1 MPYMIGVIVR
11 RVSFSE
17 NVALIFYLSF
27 KSQKKKRK
35 RNTINY
41 KRLMSI
47 VHIFGAVCSMGMSR
61 RKKRRKSRVEAQSFR
76 RKEKTADLF

>member
-27 KSQKKKRK
+27 KSQKKKK
-35 RNTINY
+35 KKKY
-41 KRLMSI
+41 HKRLMSI